1 MLNAAVNI
9 KYLAINEIQKCLAEN
24 LMTFLVVN
32 RQKLAIS
39 NLKLHKCIQ
48 LHIKILPSGFNVS
61 ELIKK

>member
-24 LMTFLVVN
+24 LMTFLVN